1 MDAPNHAPA
10 TAAMA
15 RLSAVTGDDYRVVG
29 RLAGGETGAHE
40 VRGPAGERLVVK
52 WEDDPGTQTERR
64 RGVELTRRLGTEA
77 GWPVPEQRIIEDADR
92 IYVLQALLPGTSIAH
107 LTHALVDDLL
117 ALHEPRLGLAADDP
131 DATWPDHL
139 VETLVSG
146 GSNYCLHEP
155 LRAYDT
161 RAAAFVDRVEAIG
174 RELDPA
180 EFAAADIVHWDFH
193 TGNLLEHDGRLGAVV
208 DNDFV
213 TVGDGAF
220 DLVTLAVAALTM
232 PCDAGVRDRV
242 VNAGLADLGD
252 ARRAAYVAHLVLR
265 CADWDARKGRF
276 DDIDQWLVV
285 GDRLMPA

>member
-1 MDAPNHAPA
+1 MGTGTDSPA
-10 TAAMA
+10 VAAMR
-15 RLSAVTGDDYRVVG
+15 RLTEATGTDYTVVG

-52 WEDDPGTQTERR
+52 WEDDPEAQAGRR
-64 RGVELTRRLGTEA
+64 RGVELTRRLGAVA
-77 GWPVPEQRIIEDADR
+77 GWPVPEQRIVEVDER
-92 IYVLQALLPGTSIAH
+92 IYVLQALLPGASIEH

-117 ALHEPRLGLAADDP
+117 ALHEPRLGLAADDM

-139 VETLVSG
+139 VETLVTG

-155 LRAYDT
+155 LRAYDART
-161 RAAAFVDRVEAIG
+161 AAFVDRVEAIG
-174 RELDPA
+174 RDLDPA
-180 EFAAADIVHWDFH
+180 DFAAADIVHWDFH
-193 TGNLLEHDGRLGAVV
+193 TGNLLEVDGRLGAVV

-232 PCDAGVRDRV
+232 PCDDGVRDRV
-242 VNAGLADLGD
+242 VDVALADLGD

-265 CADWDARKGRF
+265 CADWDARKGRY
-276 DDIDQWLVV
+276 DDIEQWLVV
-285 GDRLMPA
+285 GDRLMPD